1 MRETATG
8 SSLRND
14 MLVLPVTLMSV
25 GEGRR
30 VLERTG
36 QTEAAV
42 DLARL
47 AGLNPAGVICDI
59 MNDDGRWPAWTI

>member
-1 MRETATG
+1 
-8 SSLRND
+8 